1 VEKQEIPKPI
11 WPLVLATIIWSLIVV
26 FMGLP
31 LTGGG
36 HGPLTA
42 IVVVTLAPV
51 VFPLGLLFL
60 STSIINVARVGFFS
74 FLALYAAA
82 ANLVILVAI
91 VSNFQ
96 EIVDLDRFE
105 LSGDRRFRLIHVV
118 VSRCLACSVVWRA
131 IGPCLVCGWPM
142 EGFEP
147 GKKCLTPRSSGPSPA
162 AGC

>member
-96 EIVDLDRFE
+96 EIVDLDSFMLWYLAVWLVLWFGGQLALVLFVVGRWKA
-105 LSGDRRFRLIHVV
+105 LSR
-118 VSRCLACSVVWRA
+118 
-131 IGPCLVCGWPM
+131 
-142 EGFEP
+142 
-147 GKKCLTPRSSGPSPA
+147 GKNA
-162 AGC
+162 

>member
-1 VEKQEIPKPI
+1 
-11 WPLVLATIIWSLIVV
+11 LVR
-26 FMGLP
+26 
-31 LTGGG
+31 GG

-96 EIVDLDRFE
+96 EIVDLDSFMLWYLAVWLVLWFGGQLALVLFVVDRWKA
-105 LSGDRRFRLIHVV
+105 LSR
-118 VSRCLACSVVWRA
+118 
-131 IGPCLVCGWPM
+131 
-142 EGFEP
+142 
-147 GKKCLTPRSSGPSPA
+147 GKNA
-162 AGC
+162 

>member
-1 VEKQEIPKPI
+1 
-11 WPLVLATIIWSLIVV
+11 LVLATIIWSLIVV

-96 EIVDLDRFE
+96 EIVDLDSFMLWYLAVWLVLWFGGQLALVLFVVGRWKA
-105 LSGDRRFRLIHVV
+105 LSR
-118 VSRCLACSVVWRA
+118 
-131 IGPCLVCGWPM
+131 
-142 EGFEP
+142 
-147 GKKCLTPRSSGPSPA
+147 GKNA
-162 AGC
+162 